1 MGITKEL
8 LLKLGLDDK
17 QAEAVL
23 KKFRDE
29 AEKPAKMEL
38 NIDTKSLDEAM
49 QGLNKFFAQLQ
60 KGLGKGKGFEALSQ
74 SLLKVSDNIDKV
86 ITTTKEVSAINVNPV
101 GLDETKKQIEAI
113 VNSLKEMAAIKP
125 DADFF
130 TVVRNSLEGINAL
143 VQSICTGMNFDNI
156 HPSPYFLKQIDELT
170 AKMGKLE
177 SSKKSLEAIQ
187 EQYQKTVINE
197 ETGETITKRPTNRAA
212 VVAREYATS
221 GNILDYEDSKSIA
234 GVKESLSYMKDYI
247 RLGGQLKDVSVTANK
262 SLADVFSAMR
272 ADSTLNG
279 NSNIKQMIDEVTR
292 LQQVSNQLAE
302 ARKNLQVAQARENRD
317 IVATFDT
324 TSVESFSN
332 AIKSAVSEL
341 NHLDIKI
348 PEGTKITGLSDEG
361 LNNLLEKLD
370 AISKKLLEIHD
381 LMQKA
386 FDTSELQAEMKEAV
400 SKTPIKVD
408 VEPELTDPAGFVNK
422 VEKQLAG
429 HKVKLGI
436 DLTDAQKETINDRN
450 KNQGSSSKK
459 SKKKT
464 YDVEKLR
471 KDLSSALKD
480 NPISD
485 FGNVTSVAIQ
495 KNGSAVVKFLK
506 TIEGQAETTKIK
518 IKDVES
524 ALLKL
529 SSGNLAKSVDYE
541 VLASGEKKT
550 KTTSSSATKIDT
562 RQFKAGFEAKVK
574 SSIGGELSAKE
585 LQDLAV
591 YEQALQKISH
601 LLGQVSADTSKATE
615 EQKQYIA
622 ALKEASDAM
631 LQKVATDYTK
641 FSGKSDGKIDAY
653 QNLLNN
659 YKEKMNSLRTLVT
672 SEGFSFSNEKDV
684 RTFNEILLEIKNINT
699 ELSNSKKYTAASSA
713 EIERLSKQLQN
724 WKVKNSKAMT
734 NSDFSKQ
741 FKSIENRLKLGISK
755 SDLEELTGEFYKL
768 DASVSKAGKTGKS
781 FFDSWKTRAKGLV
794 SYLTTFASFYDVI
807 NILRE
812 GVQVVREL
820 DGAFVEMQKVS
831 NDSLSSLK
839 EYAKES
845 FALGDSVGTTGK
857 QMQESAA
864 DWMRIGES
872 LAQAKESAET
882 SNILLNVSEFDNIDS
897 ATESLVSASQAY
909 KDLDKIEIV
918 DKLNNIGNN
927 FSISTDGL
935 ATALQKSASALT
947 TAGKYY
953 CLKYMETYIY
963 RTHLIA
969 RIA

>member
-1 MGITKEL
+1 
-8 LLKLGLDDK
+8 
-17 QAEAVL
+17 
-23 KKFRDE
+23 
-29 AEKPAKMEL
+29 
-38 NIDTKSLDEAM
+38 
-49 QGLNKFFAQLQ
+49 
-60 KGLGKGKGFEALSQ
+60 
-74 SLLKVSDNIDKV
+74 
-86 ITTTKEVSAINVNPV
+86 
-101 GLDETKKQIEAI
+101 
-113 VNSLKEMAAIKP
+113 
-125 DADFF
+125 
-130 TVVRNSLEGINAL
+130 
-143 VQSICTGMNFDNI
+143 
-156 HPSPYFLKQIDELT
+156 
-170 AKMGKLE
+170 
-177 SSKKSLEAIQ
+177 
-187 EQYQKTVINE
+187 
-197 ETGETITKRPTNRAA
+197 
-212 VVAREYATS
+212 
-221 GNILDYEDSKSIA
+221 
-234 GVKESLSYMKDYI
+234 
-247 RLGGQLKDVSVTANK
+247 
-262 SLADVFSAMR
+262 
-272 ADSTLNG
+272 
-279 NSNIKQMIDEVTR
+279 
-292 LQQVSNQLAE
+292 
-302 ARKNLQVAQARENRD
+302 
-317 IVATFDT
+317 
-324 TSVESFSN
+324 
-332 AIKSAVSEL
+332 
-341 NHLDIKI
+341 
-348 PEGTKITGLSDEG
+348 
-361 LNNLLEKLD
+361 
-370 AISKKLLEIHD
+370 
-381 LMQKA
+381 MQKA
-386 FDTSELQAEMKEAV
+386 FDTSELQAEMKETV
-400 SKTPIKVD
+400 GKTPIKVD

-450 KNQGSSSKK
+450 KNQGSSKK

-506 TIEGQAETTKIK
+506 TIEGQAETTEIK

-562 RQFKAGFEAKVK
+562 RQIKAGFEAKVK
-574 SSIGGELSAKE
+574 SLTTGVDKLSIKE
-585 LQDLAV
+585 TQDLAV
-591 YEQALQKISH
+591 YEQALQKISN

-622 ALKEASDAM
+622 ALKEASNAM
-631 LQKVATDYTK
+631 VQKVSTDYTK
-641 FSGKSDGKIDAY
+641 FSDNSGNKIGAY
-653 QNLLNN
+653 QKLLDD
-659 YKEKMNSLRTLVT
+659 YREKMSSLRTLVT
-672 SEGFSFSNEKDV
+672 SEGFSFSNEKDI
-684 RTFNEILLEIKNINT
+684 RNFSEILLQIKNINT
-699 ELSNSKKYTAASSA
+699 ELSNSKKYTAAGST

-724 WKVKNSKAMT
+724 WKVKNSKAMA

-741 FKSIENRLKLGISK
+741 FKAIENGLKPGITI
-755 SDLEELTGEFYKL
+755 SDLEKLRSEFYKL

-781 FFDSWKTRAKGLV
+781 FFESWKDRAKGLV

>member
-1 MGITKEL
+1 MALTKEI
-8 LLKLGLDDK
+8 LLKLGLDTK
-17 QAEAVL
+17 TAEAVL
-23 KKFRDE
+23 KKIREE

-38 NIDTKSLDEAM
+38 NIDIVSLDNAM
-49 QGLNKFFAQLQ
+49 VALNKFFTQLQ
-60 KGLGKGKGFEALSQ
+60 KGLGKEKGFEVLSQ
-74 SLLKVSDNIDKV
+74 SLIKVSENIEKV
-86 ITTTKEVSAINVNPV
+86 INASKEMTAINVNPL
-101 GLDETKKQIEAI
+101 GLDEATKQIREIADTLRDMAKI
-113 VNSLKEMAAIKP
+113 KPEGNFFTNVEGHLREIQVLVNSIM
-125 DADFF
+125 
-130 TVVRNSLEGINAL
+130 EGL
-143 VQSICTGMNFDNI
+143 NFDKI
-156 HPSPYFLKQIDELT
+156 RPSKMVEQEIAKAKSALKKIEDPNRTKTSIEKYFALNDDGRNQKAIP
-170 AKMGKLE
+170 KIGKSIVADNE
-177 SSKKSLEAIQ
+177 SVQGVVS
-187 EQYQKTVINE
+187 N
-197 ETGETITKRPTNRAA
+197 GETEKLKA
-212 VVAREYATS
+212 
-221 GNILDYEDSKSIA
+221 L
-234 GVKESLSYMKDYI
+234 LSYMKDYVK
-247 RLGGQLKDVSVTANK
+247 LGGQLKDLQAGIKGVN
-262 SLADVFSAMR
+262 LEDVFNKLR
-272 ADSTLNG
+272 VDETLG
-279 NSNIKQMIDEVTR
+279 SDVGIKNAVKE
-292 LQQVSNQLAE
+292 LQYYLDLQAKIPKLQE
-302 ARKNLQVAQARENRD
+302 ELQVAQARENRD

-324 TSVESFSN
+324 TSVESFAS

-348 PEGTKITGLSDEG
+348 PEGTKITGLSEDS

-370 AISKKLLEIHD
+370 AISNKLLEIHG

-386 FDTSELQAEMKEAV
+386 FDTSELQAEMKETV
-400 SKTPIKVD
+400 GKTPIKVD

-591 YEQALQKISH
+591 YEQALQKISR

-864 DWMRIGES
+864 DWMGEI
-872 LAQAKESAET
+872 LVPLYG
-882 SNILLNVSEFDNIDS
+882 NI
-897 ATESLVSASQAY
+897 
-909 KDLDKIEIV
+909 
-918 DKLNNIGNN
+918 
-927 FSISTDGL
+927 
-935 ATALQKSASALT
+935 
-947 TAGKYY
+947 
-953 CLKYMETYIY
+953 
-963 RTHLIA
+963 
-969 RIA
+969 